1 MEYSCGVIAYKYE
14 QGVLKVML
22 THPGGP
28 FWFGTDLGSW
38 GIPKGHKEDGETDF
52 ETACREF
59 KEETGFTVQSDTI
72 CLGKIK
78 QNKTKY
84 VTAYAVEMDIDVT
97 KCKSN
102 TFEQEYPPNSGKI
115 VEFPEIE
122 KAEWFTINEAKEK
135 ILKGQLLFIDKLVEA
150 LK

>member
-1 MEYSCGVIAYKYE
+1 MTYSCGVIAYKYE

-28 FWFGTDLGSW
+28 LWVGTDLGSW
-38 GIPKGHKEDGETDF
+38 GIPKGCKENGETDF

-59 KEETGFTVQSDTI
+59 KEETGFTVQSDMI

-84 VTAYAVEMDIDVT
+84 VTAYAVEMDIDAT

-102 TFEQEYPPNSGKI
+102 TFEQEYPPNSGKMM
-115 VEFPEIE
+115 EFPEIE
-122 KAEWFTINEAKEK
+122 KAEWFTISEAKEK
-135 ILKGQLLFIDKLVEA
+135 ILKGQLPFIDKLVEA